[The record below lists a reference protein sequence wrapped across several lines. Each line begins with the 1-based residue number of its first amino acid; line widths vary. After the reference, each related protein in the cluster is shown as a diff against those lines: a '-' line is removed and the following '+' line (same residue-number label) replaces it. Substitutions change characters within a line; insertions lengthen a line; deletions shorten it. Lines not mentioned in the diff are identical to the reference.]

1 MSFRTLSVRV
11 LPLCWSLCWSLVVA
25 LLVCCWTAPPSWS
38 ATPSPADL
46 ELILQTREIA
56 LDALNNRDFDQVNP
70 YLHPD
75 FTITTVDNQ
84 LFQGVDDFETYWE
97 DQFET
102 NIETITMALDDET
115 ERVLLSDDLE
125 VAYGEA
131 TSTIAFQNGPERVMR
146 SRWTA
151 VLQKDDDKWL
161 IQSLHFSANLLDNPV
176 LTATQSAMRWIG
188 LGAGVSGAIVGA
200 IVVWILKR

>member
-1 MSFRTLSVRV
+1 MSFRTLSVHV
-11 LPLCWSLCWSLVVA
+11 LPLCWRLCWSLVVA
-25 LLVCCWTAPPSWS
+25 LLVCCWTAPPSWA

-56 LDALNNRDFDQVNP
+56 LDALNNRDFDQVKP

-84 LFQGVDDFETYWE
+84 MFQGVDDFETYWE

-102 NIETITMALDDET
+102 NIETITMALEDET
-115 ERVLLSDDLE
+115 ERVLLGDALE
-125 VAYGEA
+125 VAYGAA
-131 TSTIAFQNGPERVMR
+131 TSTITFQNGPERVMR

-188 LGAGVSGAIVGA
+188 VGAGVIGAIGGA
-200 IVVWILKR
+200 IGMWILKR